1 MRVHPWLR
9 HSRSRLSPNVDLE
22 KFAMKLQ
29 AFFNVALSTAL
40 LASTLVFGGCAGM
53 TQQEKSTAAGAV
65 VGGVVGNVLCGGVAC
80 TAAGA
85 AVGGAIGHEIKK

>member
-1 MRVHPWLR
+1 LN
-9 HSRSRLSPNVDLE
+9 LNVDLE

-29 AFFNVALSTAL
+29 SRFFAAL
-40 LASTLVFGGCAGM
+40 LTSTLVLAGCAGM
-53 TQQEKSTAAGAV
+53 TRQEKNTATGAA
-65 VGGVVGNVLCGGVAC
+65 VGGVVGNVLCGGLAC